1 MPFGIKDPNTG
12 KALQCDSYRVSLYSI
27 TDDKIIGQM
36 DYDKF
41 IENIDSSKFSK
52 FDGDKI
58 IIDGVNLNEMKH
70 MLG

>member
-1 MPFGIKDPNTG
+1 
-12 KALQCDSYRVSLYSI
+12 
-27 TDDKIIGQM
+27 M